1 MKQCRVDVFTFILM
15 QFQQHSLIHVLIRY
29 LAIGIVFFTCTS
41 TLASKPENV
50 TPGEISLLPTYCID
64 TMGFGYGDAYTNTS
78 PRAGKW
84 VAMMGKS
91 FWAMHHFC
99 WALIDVRRAASMSSR
114 SPVKAGTLARAVANY
129 QYTIN
134 NSTPNFIL
142 LPEIY
147 TKMGEAELL
156 LSHIG
161 AASDAFQRA
170 RELKPDYWPPYASW
184 AEVLVRSGQ
193 KAEAKRHLKL
203 GLEYAP
209 DAKVLIDQYRALGG
223 DPAEIVPIPKK
234 AAVDAAADEPAG
246 PASGSAPAK

>member
-1 MKQCRVDVFTFILM
+1 MPY
-15 QFQQHSLIHVLIRY
+15 QQHFLVHDLIRH
-29 LAIGIVFFTCTS
+29 LVIGIMFFTCTS
-41 TLASKPENV
+41 SLASKPENV
-50 TPGEISLLPTYCID
+50 TPGEIALLPTYCID

-99 WALIDVRRAASMSSR
+99 WALIDVRRAEFMSSR
-114 SPVKAGTLARAVANY
+114 SPVKAGTLARAVGNY

-134 NSTPNFIL
+134 HSTPNFIL

-147 TKMGEAELL
+147 TKLGEAELL

-161 AASDAFQRA
+161 AASEAFQRA

-184 AEVLVRSGQ
+184 AAMLIRSGQ

-203 GLEYAP
+203 GLENAP
-209 DAKVLIDQYRALGG
+209 DAKILIDQYRALGG
-223 DPAEIVPIPKK
+223 DPAEIAPIPKK
-234 AAVDAAADEPAG
+234 VAIDAVVDEPASA
-246 PASGSAPAK
+246 ASSPAPAK